1 MSRRNHEADRGIDSW
16 ARKFRRIAF
25 GLSGEAAMSKIV
37 ALISAL
43 RIRGHWRATGRV
55 MAVAGLAL
63 ALSACGPMLK
73 KGTPISEVQK
83 DDQLRAQG
91 LYVIAPGDQIEVVHL
106 VDTDYN
112 AVVLVKPDGKVSLPG
127 LPMDVQASGRST
139 ADLGREMGAL
149 YTKFAYIK
157 RPNFSLIVRSYG
169 SQQVFIGGEVQHP
182 GYLEFQGGERSLM
195 QVIMAAGGMLPTAR
209 TDEII
214 VVRNNVQGKR
224 IIFSLNTDKIVS
236 GEDLT
241 QDMAIHPL
249 DTVYV
254 PRSDIAQAD
263 IWVDQHIR
271 QLLPVPGSV
280 SGTYAF
286 NGASAI
292 VP

>member
-1 MSRRNHEADRGIDSW
+1 
-16 ARKFRRIAF
+16 
-25 GLSGEAAMSKIV
+25 
-37 ALISAL
+37 
-43 RIRGHWRATGRV
+43 
-55 MAVAGLAL
+55 
-63 ALSACGPMLK
+63 MLK
-73 KGTPISEVQK
+73 QGTPLSEVRK
-83 DDQLRAQG
+83 DDELRAKG

-127 LPMDVQASGRST
+127 LPMDVTAAGRTT
-139 ADLGREMGAL
+139 ADLGQDIGVL
-149 YTKFAYIK
+149 YTKYAYIK

-169 SQQVFIGGEVQHP
+169 AQQVFVGGEVQHP
-182 GYLEFQGGERSLM
+182 GYLEFQGGERNLM
-195 QVIMAAGGMLPTAR
+195 QVLMAAGGMLPTAR
-209 TDEII
+209 TDEVI

-236 GEDLT
+236 GQDLS
-241 QDMAIHPL
+241 QDMTIHPL
-249 DTVYV
+249 DTILV

-286 NGASAI
+286 NGTNVI
-292 VP
+292 P